1 MSAPARVRPV
11 SDHSPRIVIVAGEA
25 SGDQLGAG
33 LIRALRQQ
41 YPQAQIAGVGGP
53 RMQAA
58 GFDLWVDQ
66 EQLAV
71 MGLFE
76 VLRHLPRL
84 LRLRRELYQRCLD
97 WQPDVFLGIDAPDF
111 NLPLAR
117 RLRAAGLRTAHY
129 VSPSVWA
136 WRQGRIKGIRAS
148 VDLMLTLFPFEGDFY
163 ARHGVPH
170 VCVGHTLADS
180 LPATPDTRAQRQQ
193 LEVAPDAPVLAV
205 LPGSRHSEVK
215 FLWPDFLAAARLL
228 RQTLPALQV
237 LVPAASPARRQQIE
251 VLLSA
256 DDRHWV
262 RVLDGHSHAVLTACD
277 AALLASG
284 TAALEAALLKKP
296 MVVGYRF
303 SALTYWLGKW
313 LVRTPWF
320 SLPNILARRAVV
332 PELMQHALTPE
343 RAAEETLA
351 MLTDPQRRQACID
364 TFHQLHADLARR
376 ADQQAARAVL
386 ELAGHTA
393 TAAADDPERDHA

>member
-1 MSAPARVRPV
+1 MTATARVLPATERP
-11 SDHSPRIVIVAGEA
+11 PRIVIVAGEA

-41 YPQAQIAGVGGP
+41 YPQAEIAGVGGP
-53 RMQAA
+53 QMQAA

-84 LRLRRELYQRCLD
+84 LRLRRTLYQRCLD

-117 RLRAAGLRTAHY
+117 RLRRAGLRTAHY

-136 WRQGRIKGIRAS
+136 WRQGRVRGIRAS

-180 LPATPDTRAQRQQ
+180 LSASPDAQAQRQA
-193 LEVAPDAPVLAV
+193 LGVTADGPLLAV
-205 LPGSRHSEVK
+205 LPGSRQSEVR
-215 FLWPDFLAAARLL
+215 FLWPDFLAAARQL
-228 RQTLPALQV
+228 REQLPALQV
-237 LVPAASPARRQQIE
+237 LVPAASPARRKQIE
-251 VLLSA
+251 ALLNR
-256 DDRHWV
+256 DDHTWV
-262 RVLDGHSHAVLTACD
+262 RVLDGQSHAVLTACD

-313 LVRTPWF
+313 LVKTPWF
-320 SLPNILARRAVV
+320 SLPNILAQREVV
-332 PELMQHALTPE
+332 PELMQYDLSPE
-343 RAAEETLA
+343 RAARETLA
-351 MLTDPQRRQACID
+351 MLTDPQRRQDCIE
-364 TFHQLHADLARR
+364 TFHRLHADLARQ
-376 ADQQAARAVL
+376 ADQQAAQAL
-386 ELAGHTA
+386 LNLTGHAPTA
-393 TAAADDPERDHA
+393 QQQDVDHA